1 MGDLYI
7 LNIYNLVESDKLVFF
22 ISYIFVFNLGC
33 TVQRKSEPD
42 HRCIIHVTPPLSWLT
57 RVLERHKIKNLKL
70 HFFNL
75 QSIEKKFFA

>member
-7 LNIYNLVESDKLVFF
+7 FNIYNLEIRQACFL

-33 TVQRKSEPD
+33 IVQRKSEPD

-75 QSIEKKFFA
+75 QKY